1 MYLLVKK
8 GDVVMKSFYILSTLI
23 VILIFLGILL
33 INVLFMS
40 KSVKIEK
47 NKNEFME
54 LTVVKRI
61 LYAIKLL
68 VFSEIILIYI
78 FFFDKL
84 IQ

>member
-1 MYLLVKK
+1 
-8 GDVVMKSFYILSTLI
+8 MKSFYILSTLI
-23 VILIFLGILL
+23 VILIFLGILA

-78 FFFDKL
+78 FFFDK
-84 IQ
+84 IIFK

>member
-1 MYLLVKK
+1 
-8 GDVVMKSFYILSTLI
+8 MKSFYILSTLI